1 MQRIASPWPER
12 ILDCTDSKKDS
23 RANAVQ
29 EVAIEHFD
37 AQD

>member
-1 MQRIASPWPER
+1 MQRIASPLPER
-12 ILDCTDSKKDS
+12 ILDSTDSKKDS

-29 EVAIEHFD
+29 EVD